1 MKYYQILLPALV
13 ATSVVGCGNLSDVN
27 ADGTSNHLV
36 WPKISQDTFNHDGS
50 EFGSWPNWNN
60 VRIIHRGM
68 NKSQIRQLIGN
79 PQFNEGFWGVREW
92 DYAFNYQENGVN
104 RICQYKIL
112 FDKNMNAQSF
122 YWFPN
127 QCKFDGQTAPLN
139 NEVLF
144 AFNKADLTPH
154 AQATIK
160 RVAHEIQSNNIQNV
174 SVTGYTDR
182 IGGND
187 YNLNLAKERA
197 MMVKQALIADGVK
210 ANISTFAEGEADP
223 VKDCQNSSQNAL
235 IACLK
240 PNRRVEIT
248 AKNLGQAN
256 TELKAGTQGPAIL
269 YK

>member
-1 MKYYQILLPALV
+1 MKYYQILVPALV
-13 ATSVVGCGNLSDVN
+13 AASVVGCGNLSEVN

-50 EFGSWPNWNN
+50 EFGSWPNWAN
-60 VRIIHRGM
+60 VRTIHRGM

-79 PQFNEGFWGVREW
+79 PQFNEGFFGVREW
-92 DYAFNYQENGVN
+92 DYAFNYQENGVD

-127 QCKFDGQTAPLN
+127 QCKFTQQAAPLKA
-139 NEVLF
+139 EVLF
-144 AFNKADLTPH
+144 NFNKSNLTPN
-154 AQATIK
+154 AQTTIQK
-160 RVAHEIQSNNIQNV
+160 VAKEINAKNLQNIT
-174 SVTGYTDR
+174 VTGYTDR
-182 IGGND
+182 IGTNA

-197 MMVKQALIADGVK
+197 MTVKQALIADGVRDQI
-210 ANISTFAEGEADP
+210 ATFAKGKLDP
-223 VKDCQNSSQNAL
+223 VKDCQISSQNKL

-248 AKNLGQAN
+248 AKSLGQPS